1 MEDQPVLEMKK
12 SSSLEVESKPKARIP
27 DTWDGLNGDVSED
40 PIAQSL
46 LRRFETNTLL
56 ASLNPKT
63 EQQMKEHR

>member
-1 MEDQPVLEMKK
+1 MEDQPLLERRK
-12 SSSLEVESKPKARIP
+12 SNLETESKPKSRIP
-27 DTWDGLNGDVSED
+27 ETWDGLSGDVSED

-63 EQQMKEHR
+63 E